1 MALLFLICHF
11 RNEKG
16 TGAEMYPT
24 IVSELVTENAPAS
37 GHFSR
42 PVSVTESNSTQFLLV
57 SKKWLVY
64 RLECVLGVFVTCV
77 IGTLRS

>member
-42 PVSVTESNSTQFLLV
+42 PVSVTESNATQFLLV

-64 RLECVLGVFVTCV
+64 RLECVLRVFVTCI